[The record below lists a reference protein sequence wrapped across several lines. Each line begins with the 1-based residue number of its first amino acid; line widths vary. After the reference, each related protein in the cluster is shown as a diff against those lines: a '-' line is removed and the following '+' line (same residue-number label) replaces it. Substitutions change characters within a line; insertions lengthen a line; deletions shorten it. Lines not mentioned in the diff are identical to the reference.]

1 METAHMGNDSP
12 RSKLLDLLQSVAGA
26 AIGIQSNKKRE
37 RDFSS
42 GHPGRYV
49 IAGLIAT
56 AIFVATM
63 YLVVR
68 IVLRSAGV

>member
-1 METAHMGNDSP
+1 MQNQSHT
-12 RSKLLDLLQSVAGA
+12 SKVLDLLQSVAGA

-37 RDFSS
+37 RDFSG

-63 YLVVR
+63 YMVVKMVMR
-68 IVLRSAGV
+68 AAGV